1 MKKLT
6 RLFFATD
13 IHGSDKCWKKFIN
26 AGKFY
31 EADVL
36 ILGGDMTG
44 KGLVPVVRSGS
55 GNEFKAEFRGKKYTL
70 DSKEKLEEFEKMVA
84 MSGYYI
90 HYTTQDELEE
100 LSADPKKLDALF
112 LELMIERVRQW
123 LKFAEERL
131 KGTNIKCYVCPGND
145 DHFEINKVLE
155 ESSTVIDASDKVIE
169 VDGYH
174 EMINIGWSNPTPWN
188 TPRECSEEE
197 LAKKIETQVSKL
209 KNVKNSIFQIHAPPY
224 GSQLDNAPK
233 LDKTLKIVYG
243 EMIPVGSRAVA
254 NAIEKYQP
262 LLGLHGHIHESDGV
276 VKIGRTLCINPGSVY
291 TEGILRGVVINLD
304 KDSIKSY
311 YTVSG

>member
-44 KGLVPVVRSGS
+44 KGLVPVIRSD
-55 GNEFKAEFRGKKYTL
+55 NRFKAEFRGKKYTL
-70 DSKEKLEEFEKMVA
+70 NNEKELEKFEKMIA

-90 HYTTQDELEE
+90 YYTTPEELEE
-100 LSADPKKLDALF
+100 LSTNPKKLDSIF
-112 LELMIERVRQW
+112 IKLMVERIQQW
-123 LKFAEERL
+123 LKFADERL
-131 KGTNIKCYVCPGND
+131 KGTGIKCYVCPGND
-145 DHFEINKVLE
+145 DHFEINELFK
-155 ESSTVIDASDKVIE
+155 ESSTVIDVSDKVIE
-169 VDGYH
+169 IDNNH

-197 LAKKIETQVSKL
+197 LAKRIEEQVSKI
-209 KNVKNSIFQIHAPPY
+209 KDVKNSIFQLHAPPY

-233 LDKTLKIVYG
+233 LDESLKIAYG
-243 EMIPVGSRAVA
+243 EMIPVGSKAVKE
-254 NAIEKYQP
+254 AIEKYQP

-291 TEGILRGVVINLD
+291 TEGILRGVVINLNE
-304 KDSIKSY
+304 DSVKSY
-311 YTVSG
+311 YPVSG

>member
-1 MKKLT
+1 LKKLI

-13 IHGSDKCWKKFIN
+13 VHGSDKCWKKFIN

-44 KGLVPVVRSGS
+44 KGLVPVIRF
-55 GNEFKAEFRGKKYTL
+55 GNGFKAEFRGKKYTL
-70 DSKEKLEEFEKMVA
+70 NNEEELGKFEKMIA

-90 HYTTQDELEE
+90 HHTTPDELEE
-100 LSADPKKLDALF
+100 LNANIKKLDSIF
-112 LELMIERVRQW
+112 IELMIKRIREW
-123 LKFAEERL
+123 LKFADERL

-145 DHFEINKVLE
+145 DHFEINELFK
-155 ESSTVIDASDKVIE
+155 ESSTVIDASDTIIE
-169 VDGYH
+169 INNNY
-174 EMINIGWSNPTPWN
+174 EMLNIGWSNPTPWN

-197 LAKKIETQVSKL
+197 LTKKIEEQVSKI
-209 KNVKNSIFQIHAPPY
+209 KDVKKSIFQMHAPPY

-233 LDKTLKIVYG
+233 LDESLKIAYG
-243 EMIPVGSRAVA
+243 EMVPVGSKAVKE
-254 NAIEKYQP
+254 AIEKYQP

-291 TEGILRGVVINLD
+291 TEGILRGVVINLSE
-304 KDSIKSY
+304 DSIKSY
-311 YTVSG
+311 YPVSG